1 VSAALVAARGWLSLS
16 EAATYLGVS
25 SDYLRGAVADGRLRA
40 YRKPYTS
47 ERRKTSQPQV
57 RLRMSKEDLDAFVRE
72 EWEEA

>member
-1 VSAALVAARGWLSLS
+1 MVPVRGWLSLS

-25 SDYLRGAVADGRLRA
+25 SDYLRKAVAGGRLRA

-47 ERRKTSQPQV
+47 ERRPTSQPQL
-57 RLRMSKEDLDAFVRE
+57 RLRIAKSDLDAFVRE